1 MNQYTEHFI
10 QFPNKGKSRSI
21 VYNSS
26 DSIYLNYTCT
36 ACNLHYY
43 KHTTTVVTGEV
54 GSAYPFGAP
63 ELCPGSLVKQDLLT
77 LSEHQSYVLVFGCS
91 IFRFLSIMQSI
102 IVYLFVLF
110 ISDIV
115 LYIFLDLRL
124 LVTVTLIQ
132 FVVMKTNHSCF
143 VNYGVCPSN

>member
-1 MNQYTEHFI
+1 MNLQYTEHFI

-26 DSIYLNYTCT
+26 DSKYLNYRCT
-36 ACNLHYY
+36 SCNLHYY
-43 KHTTTVVTGEV
+43 KHNTTV
-54 GSAYPFGAP
+54 
-63 ELCPGSLVKQDLLT
+63 GSLVKQDLLT
-77 LSEHQSYVLVFGCS
+77 LSEHQRYVLVFGCS